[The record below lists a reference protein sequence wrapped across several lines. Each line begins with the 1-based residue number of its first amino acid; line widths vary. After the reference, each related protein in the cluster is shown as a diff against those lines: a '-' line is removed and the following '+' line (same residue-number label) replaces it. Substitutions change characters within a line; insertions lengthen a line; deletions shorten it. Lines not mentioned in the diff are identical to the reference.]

1 MNTAEIELLRD
12 VIVFSLLSDEELQ
25 QISHRFERVT
35 CRLGELVVR
44 AGDPAEAFYVIASGR
59 ARVVADDI
67 TLNILTA
74 GQSFGEHAIL
84 TGSRQTCTVRAM
96 DELELLRLGETDFLE
111 VINDHPHMRAYLQ
124 HTSAEDA
131 ARQFLKLCPVFTP
144 LSASEISELLSCL
157 QERSFVAGEVIY
169 REGEPGDAS
178 YILRSGRVTSVT
190 RPGAMFGELALITGQ
205 PRGSTVRA

>member
-59 ARVVADDI
+59 ARVVADEI

-84 TGSRQTCTVRAM
+84 TGYHQSCTVRAM
-96 DELELLRLGETDFLE
+96 DD
-111 VINDHPHMRAYLQ
+111 
-124 HTSAEDA
+124 
-131 ARQFLKLCPVFTP
+131 
-144 LSASEISELLSCL
+144 LSSCGLAGPISS
-157 QERSFVAGEVIY
+157 R
-169 REGEPGDAS
+169 
-178 YILRSGRVTSVT
+178 
-190 RPGAMFGELALITGQ
+190 
-205 PRGSTVRA
+205 